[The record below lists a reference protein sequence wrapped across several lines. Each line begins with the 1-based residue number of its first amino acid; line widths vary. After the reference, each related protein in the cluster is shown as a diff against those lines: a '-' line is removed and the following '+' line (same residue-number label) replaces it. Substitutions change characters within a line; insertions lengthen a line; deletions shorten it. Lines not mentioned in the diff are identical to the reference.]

1 MAMLEVALPLA
12 LAPAPP
18 AKLLLPPPLAFAW
31 FPVALLELGAL
42 VPLSL
47 ALAPLPAAKLLLP
60 LPLAFV

>member
-1 MAMLEVALPLA
+1 